1 MTFRIALRM
10 ACTALIASAFA
21 ATAAAAEQHNFIILM
36 PETMQ
41 SANVNDADTPALARL
56 REEGVFYSR
65 SFSGFPQFTLASREK
80 SAAGRAAGLVAFA
93 RERYA
98 TLQVE
103 DYPLSE
109 ESIEQALE
117 RVTGKNRPFILVY
130 RLRALDAL
138 AAAPAKSLVSAHP
151 GTEGAAGELLLNTD
165 RTLSIVERKLRERGL
180 FENTNIV
187 VVAEH
192 GRSTV
197 WKQSRTS
204 YTGEMSFSG
213 VPAGNLPPGFVAI
226 DLIKAM
232 LHEDGGLSLYEPE
245 RNHEAVHWWEGRY
258 PSSAVTV
265 IAVNRTMPHVTIE
278 ARGGYD
284 LIYMPESLD
293 KRELARR
300 GRFIVERLLLQ
311 DYVSGMFVNEER
323 IGHVDG
329 ALSLKHLG
337 ATASDYDEQLPD
349 IVVSFASIA
358 MRCGHPTICAV
369 SIADTPVQEG
379 QDMAVGFSRAET
391 SSFMAAR
398 GPDFREGF
406 SSRTPASPADM
417 IRTIGA
423 LARLKER
430 ADVKKET
437 RELTETLRG
446 FERKAEPRVRTRVV
460 RSKESEVGELVEV
473 HLVSVNGVDYLEAAG
488 APGRSVGVLAR
499 EAPIDWHWEWPW
511 KTLKISIS
519 P

>member
-1 MTFRIALRM
+1 MTFTIALRM
-10 ACTALIASAFA
+10 ACIALITSALA
-21 ATAAAAEQHNFIILM
+21 ATAAAAEQHNFILLM
-36 PETMQ
+36 PEAMQ

-65 SFSGFPQFTLASREK
+65 SFSGFPDFTFASREK
-80 SAAGRAAGLVAFA
+80 SAASRAAGLVAFS
-93 RERYA
+93 RDRYA
-98 TLQVE
+98 TLVVE
-103 DYPLSE
+103 DYPPSE
-109 ESIEQALE
+109 ESIEQALS
-117 RVTGKNRPFILVY
+117 RVTQEKRPFILVY
-130 RLRALDAL
+130 RLRALDTL

-151 GTEGAAGELLLNTD
+151 GGEGAAGVLLLNTD
-165 RTLSIVERKLRERGL
+165 RALSIVERKLQERGL

-213 VPAGNLPPGFVAI
+213 VPSGNLPPGFVAI

-232 LHEDGGLSLYEPE
+232 LHEDGGLSLYDPQQ
-245 RNHEAVHWWEGRY
+245 NHETVHWWEGRY
-258 PSSAVTV
+258 PSSGLAV
-265 IAVNRTMPHVTIE
+265 IAVSRLRPQVTIE

-284 LIYMPESLD
+284 LMYMPERLD

-300 GRFIVERLLLQ
+300 GRFIVERLFLQ
-311 DYVSGMFVNEER
+311 DYVSGVFVNEER
-323 IGHVDG
+323 IGRVDG
-329 ALSLKHLG
+329 ALSLKYLG
-337 ATASDYDEQLPD
+337 ATAGDYDEQLPD
-349 IVVSFASIA
+349 IVVSFVSSV

-391 SSFMAAR
+391 STFMAAR
-398 GPDFREGF
+398 GPDFREEF

-417 IRTIGA
+417 IRTIGN
-423 LARLKER
+423 LVGLRPN
-430 ADVKKET
+430 ADEKKEA

-446 FERKAEPRVRTRVV
+446 SERKPEPKVRTQVV
-460 RSKESEVGELVEV
+460 SSKASEAGDFVEV
-473 HLVSVNGVDYLEAAG
+473 HLLSVNGFDYLEAAG
-488 APGRSVGVLAR
+488 APGRSVGVPAR

-511 KTLKISIS
+511 KTFEISIK